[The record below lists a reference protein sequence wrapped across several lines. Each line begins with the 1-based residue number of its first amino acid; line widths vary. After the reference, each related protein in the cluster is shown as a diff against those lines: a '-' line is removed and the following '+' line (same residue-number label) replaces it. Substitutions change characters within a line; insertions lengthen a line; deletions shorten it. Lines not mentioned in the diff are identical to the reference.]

1 MNPESKPLPVA
12 VWPSEA
18 LESFVHRTVSPA
30 RITILPGV
38 KAKAFAF
45 APTIDT
51 ELDPEAVA
59 ETLGFLARGAVPA
72 LGFSSRGASADGL
85 GVPGSDG
92 ETPPPGGVTGDA
104 GAGSTATVVV
114 VVGAWAGRLV
124 PWAARLA
131 AGTAKQTATAAALTA
146 RARTPARAKPDE
158 LPPDPTHP
166 SIRPN
171 RSAGSIGPSARC
183 AVIPPDLSG

>member
-1 MNPESKPLPVA
+1 MNPESKALPVA

-18 LESFVHRTVSPA
+18 LELFVHRTVSPA
-30 RITILPGV
+30 RITILPGE
-38 KAKAFAF
+38 KAKALAV

-59 ETLGFLARGAVPA
+59 ETLGSLDRGVVPV

-85 GVPGSDG
+85 GVPGSG
-92 ETPPPGGVTGDA
+92 GCTPPLGGATEGA

-114 VVGAWAGRLV
+114 VVEPAGRLV

-131 AGTAKQTATAAALTA
+131 AGTANQTATAAPLTA
-146 RARTPARAKPDE
+146 RARTAARARPDE

-171 RSAGSIGPSARC
+171 RSAGSIGPAAR
-183 AVIPPDLSG
+183 AVIPPAPSG